1 MLQLNVHLG
10 RFTIAKQWFDII
22 YLIRSVTMGSAEMF
36 SLKWNDYLPAVSET
50 FRRLRQDEALCD
62 VTLVCDDDEV
72 EAHRIVLVASSAFF
86 QKIFSKQ
93 RGKNN
98 LPLVYLRGVK
108 MCQVLSVLDFMY
120 CGEVN
125 ISQQDLSDFLS
136 LARDLQIKGI
146 NLPAETENNKEV
158 YSPPSNSSSQLL
170 ESHSMSSNLLQSS
183 DLLSCPSYE
192 EINGMPKPQLA
203 VKHSG
208 SSIGSHEY
216 QVIADP
222 EIAAVTPLS
231 DSMMHFEA
239 GVWICHKCGK
249 SDKNKH
255 NLRDHTDTHLTL
267 SSPSFPCSYCGK
279 FYKTKNSLRV
289 HKYKIHGGEK
299 LLQQLSYVV

>member
-1 MLQLNVHLG
+1 MSSS
-10 RFTIAKQWFDII
+10 DI
-22 YLIRSVTMGSAEMF
+22 F
-36 SLKWNDYLPAVSET
+36 SLKWNDHLPAVSET

-72 EAHRIVLVASSAFF
+72 EAHRIVLMASSAFF
-86 QKIFSKQ
+86 QKIFAKRRRESH
-93 RGKNN
+93 

-125 ISQQDLSDFLS
+125 ISQGDLSEFLN
-136 LARDLQIKGI
+136 LACDLQIKGI
-146 NLPAETENNKEV
+146 NLPASAETETKQEV
-158 YSPPSNSSSQLL
+158 YSPLSNFSSQLL
-170 ESHSMSSNLLQSS
+170 DSHSMSSNLLQSS

-192 EINGMPKPQLA
+192 EINKMPQPQLA
-203 VKHSG
+203 DKRSG

-231 DSMMHFEA
+231 DSMMHFEN
-239 GVWICHKCGK
+239 GVWVCDKCGK
-249 SDKNKH
+249 CEKNKY
-255 NLRDHTDTHLTL
+255 NLRDHTETHLTL